1 MFGHFFSFIFYM
13 VLSLIL
19 CFYWFCLC
27 VCVYMCISLCY
38 FCLFCFILICFLN
51 NEKEG
56 IELEGW
62 QMGDNKVE
70 ETVIRMN

>member
-1 MFGHFFSFIFYM
+1 
-13 VLSLIL
+13 
-19 CFYWFCLC
+19 
-27 VCVYMCISLCY
+27 MCISLCY